1 MGRLRLIAAL
11 AALASAALLAA
22 PHRAG
27 ADPGN
32 GNGIGQGIGGG
43 RGHRSA
49 PAPLLAAGIP
59 AFLAIGG
66 AAAFRRL
73 VRGRRPRPPGG

>member
-11 AALASAALLAA
+11 AALASATVLAA

-32 GNGIGQGIGGG
+32 GIGQGIGGG
-43 RGHRSA
+43 RGHKSA

-66 AAAFRRL
+66 AAAIRRL
-73 VRGRRPRPPGG
+73 VRGRRPRPPGA